1 VAAVAVAAH
10 REPAAMV
17 VVVLVL
23 SLPVH
28 QMAQLAQPIMAVA
41 VAVEPLVATS
51 PDLVELV
58 DQAWSLLATAKTL
71 QFQSAL
77 VLQQP
82 RQPSESIK

>member
-1 VAAVAVAAH
+1 
-10 REPAAMV
+10 MV

-28 QMAQLAQPIMAVA
+28 QMAQLAQPIMAA
-41 VAVEPLVATS
+41 VAAAEPLVATS

-58 DQAWSLLATAKTL
+58 DQAWSFLATAKTL

-77 VLQQP
+77 V
-82 RQPSESIK
+82 